1 MKVCVY
7 LSYIGLGANL
17 LHLSYVHQLS
27 EKFGPVTIITLCK
40 NLSYALNDDP
50 KIKKVIVIDKKFNKI
65 KSIFKFST
73 ELKKYNF
80 DKIFIYYSS
89 PRIFIACK
97 LAGIKDIYHYPLFKK
112 KNLHL
117 INAAQKLTASVL
129 NLEKC
134 QTYTKIYVSENKLK
148 DVSNYFDRSKFN
160 IVIGAGSSGPTTKWG
175 INNYS
180 NLINELNK
188 LDKFNFFVLCGPNE
202 KLIAQEIIEK
212 VKKKN
217 ITDLSDKNISE
228 VIPFLASA
236 DMYVGND
243 SFGSHISSQSGK
255 PSLVILLDTPKAYTD
270 YTPYH
275 VRIIPEGYNINNV
288 THGSE
293 IDPNLIKVEQ
303 VFKKITSY
311 T

>member
-40 NLSYALNDDP
+40 NLSYALDDDP
-50 KIKKVIVIDKKFNKI
+50 KIKEVIVIDKKFNKI

-97 LAGIKDIYHYPLFKK
+97 LAGIKDIYQYPLFKK

-117 INAAQKLTASVL
+117 INAAQKFTASVL

-134 QTYTKIYVSENKLK
+134 QTYTKIYVSENKIK

-175 INNYS
+175 TDNYS

-188 LDKFNFFVLCGPNE
+188 LNKFNFFVLCGPNE

-217 ITDLSDKNISE
+217 ITDLSEKNISE

-243 SFGSHISSQSGK
+243 SFGSHISAQSGK
-255 PSLVILLDTPKAYTD
+255 PSLVILLDSPKAYTD
-270 YTPYH
+270 YTPNH
-275 VRIIPEGYNINNV
+275 VRIVPEGYNINNV
-288 THGSE
+288 THGSK